1 VHFPHIFLHEVT
13 VSHFKNTMSGRRCAV
28 HAKPKPARGASRE
41 RTALD
46 TRPQSLPQPQPQ
58 QIFSMH
64 EATARIQ
71 ELESVVAVMLQLLA
85 QQLQPLASK
94 P

>member
-1 VHFPHIFLHEVT
+1 MP
-13 VSHFKNTMSGRRCAV
+13 HFKNTMSGRRCAV

-46 TRPQSLPQPQPQ
+46 TQPQ